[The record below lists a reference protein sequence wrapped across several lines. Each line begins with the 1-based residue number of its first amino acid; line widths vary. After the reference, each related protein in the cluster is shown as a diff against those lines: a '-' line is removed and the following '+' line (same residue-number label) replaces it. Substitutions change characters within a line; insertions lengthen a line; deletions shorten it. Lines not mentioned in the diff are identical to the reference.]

1 MKTAIRALAITALA
15 ASSVLAQERI
25 DTDAISRIRDEGFNR
40 SKVMETASWL
50 TDVYG
55 PRLTGSPPARPAG
68 GWAVKTMQSWGISN
82 PRLERWDNFGRGW
95 TLERFHMQV
104 LSPVPWTV

>member
-25 DTDAISRIRDEGFNR
+25 DTDALNKIRDEGFNR
-40 SKVMETASWL
+40 SQVMETASWL

-55 PRLTGSPPARPAG
+55 PRLTGSPTTKQAAN
-68 GWAVKTMQSWGISN
+68 WAINRMKSWGVSN
-82 PRLERWDNFGRGW
+82 PHTEVWGPFGRGW
-95 TLERFHMQV
+95 IADRFYMQV
-104 LSPVPWTV
+104 LSPVA